1 VKISIGTSEYDDEFE
16 INQSF
21 SSKIIYTND
30 FNEMIMQSY
39 VLEVVH

>member
-1 VKISIGTSEYDDEFE
+1 MKNSIGTSEYDDEFE

-21 SSKIIYTND
+21 SFKIIYTND

-39 VLEVVH
+39 VLE